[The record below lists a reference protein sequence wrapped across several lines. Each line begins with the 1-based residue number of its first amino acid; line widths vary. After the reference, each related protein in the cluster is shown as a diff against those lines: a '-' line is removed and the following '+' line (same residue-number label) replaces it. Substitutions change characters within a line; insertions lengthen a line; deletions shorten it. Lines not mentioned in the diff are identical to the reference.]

1 MITVNKNDDLNKA
14 LSDAEDFLRE
24 LEARRGERENEKTKT
39 LRKKLLIR
47 KAEGQITNKIN
58 CCPKCGG
65 TIEISYLYQYSH
77 NYLLG
82 KRGKILKKYRSQDHG
97 STEEALACCTNKG
110 CDTKWEV
117 GDFIIDEFGYF
128 VDLKYTEREC
138 DL

>member
-1 MITVNKNDDLNKA
+1 MMFPQKKDDLNKA
-14 LSDAEDFLRE
+14 LSVAEDFLQE
-24 LEARRGERENEKTKT
+24 QAARRGERKS
-39 LRKKLLIR
+39 IR
-47 KAEGQITNKIN
+47 KNAAKKAGETQSGRAYCQ

-97 STEEALACCTNKG
+97 SMEVALACCTNED
-110 CDTKWEV
+110 CDARWEV

-128 VDLKYTEREC
+128 IDLKYTDRRK
-138 DL
+138 